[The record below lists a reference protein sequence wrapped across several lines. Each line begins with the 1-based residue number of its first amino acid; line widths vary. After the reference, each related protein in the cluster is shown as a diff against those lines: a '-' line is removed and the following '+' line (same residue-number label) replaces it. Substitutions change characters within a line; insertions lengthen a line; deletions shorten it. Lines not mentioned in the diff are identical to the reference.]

1 MIRSPKPVPCAY
13 PPSRQ
18 KGISAPSVAAISRS
32 RSIGQCSPH
41 RVFTASNVA
50 AASAD
55 PPPNPAPTGMCL
67 STCSAT
73 SGSRPAALAIANN
86 ASTAWL
92 RRMSLPLDARSP
104 RCSPLSS
111 SENPLPGVLAVA
123 VTTSL
128 TPMAQY
134 IVSSACPAAPF
145 LMGGP
150 YVQRQI
156 GFRGNR
162 DLHRVQRPGW
172 CRFRGCYMTADGPMR
187 GDAWRTP
194 HLTRCR

>member
-1 MIRSPKPVPCAY
+1 MRISAL
-13 PPSRQ
+13 Q
-18 KGISAPSVAAISRS
+18 AEGISAPSVAAMSRS

-50 AASAD
+50 AASRIRRPIRRRRECAC
-55 PPPNPAPTGMCL
+55 PHAAPRPAP
-67 STCSAT
+67 APRPWR
-73 SGSRPAALAIANN
+73 SRTTQAPHGCGACRCR
-86 ASTAWL
+86 S
-92 RRMSLPLDARSP
+92 MPDHPDARRSV
-104 RCSPLSS
+104 RARTAAGGL
-111 SENPLPGVLAVA
+111 GGRRHHVVDADGAIYRVQR
-123 VTTSL
+123 V
-128 TPMAQY
+128 
-134 IVSSACPAAPF
+134 PAAPF

-162 DLHRVQRPGW
+162 DLHRVQRPGR